1 MNFSFFKT
9 KWIAILLILLVIAG
23 MIVYPK
29 LKDYRNATST
39 DTTAPGVGASTQRKP
54 LNVTFEVIGH
64 KSLTERINV
73 VGSLLP
79 DEEVNLTFESSGKLI
94 GIYFREGSMVKQGDL
109 LAKINDLPL
118 QAQLKRLTA
127 QLPLAENRVFRQKTL
142 LEKDAVS
149 QEALEQVNSELEQLR
164 AEIELIKAQIAQ
176 TELKAPFDGYIG
188 LRNVSEGSY
197 VSTATIIARL
207 ARVSPMKIDFSVP
220 ERYAFQIQKGTPIE
234 FRTDVKPVLTEATVY
249 ALDATINQ
257 ETRTRNVRAVFPNT
271 KGEWVPGAFVSVEI
285 SLSEISNAI
294 AIPSQALVPELGKDR
309 VFLYKSGKAE
319 PVEVIAGLRTDARVQ
334 IIKGLQV
341 GDTLLTSGTL
351 QLRTGMPVVLIQ

>member
-9 KWIAILLILLVIAG
+9 KWIAILLILLVIVIA
-23 MIVYPK
+23 YPK
-29 LKDYRNATST
+29 LKDYWSADSA
-39 DTTAPGVGASTQRKP
+39 DTQTPDVAASTQRKP

-64 KSLTERINV
+64 KSLSERINV

-79 DEEVNLTFESSGKLI
+79 DEEVDLTFESSGKLI
-94 GIYFREGSMVKQGDL
+94 GIYFKEGSMVKQGDL

-118 QAQLKRLTA
+118 QAQLKQLMA

-149 QEALEQVNSELEQLR
+149 QEAFEQVNSELDQLR

-188 LRNVSEGSY
+188 LRNVSEGSF

-207 ARVSPMKIDFSVP
+207 ARVSPMKINFSIP
-220 ERYAFQIQKGTPIE
+220 ERYAFQIQKGTSIE
-234 FRTDVKPVLTEATVY
+234 FRTDANPVSTQAIVY

-294 AIPSQALVPELGKDR
+294 AIPSQSLVPELGKDR

-334 IIKGLQV
+334 IIRGLQV
-341 GDTLLTSGTL
+341 GDTLLTSGML
-351 QLRTGMPVVLIQ
+351 QLRTGMPVILSR